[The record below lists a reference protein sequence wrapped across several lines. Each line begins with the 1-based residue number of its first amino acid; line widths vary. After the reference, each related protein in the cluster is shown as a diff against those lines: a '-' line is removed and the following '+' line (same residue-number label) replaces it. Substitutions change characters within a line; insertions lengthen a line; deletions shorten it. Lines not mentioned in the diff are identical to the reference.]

1 MSKNFLEIL
10 KLRNTQAGFYLIKNK
25 IKNKI
30 TEKSQ
35 PRHSIL
41 KHSENQRQGKHPLK
55 SHKKTKE

>member
-25 IKNKI
+25 I

-41 KHSENQRQGKHPLK
+41 KNSENQRQGKHPLK